1 MDGIRT
7 VAKGSLGKKGMALS
21 GYRPTPAD
29 PGPAIGYH
37 PPVHDEQALL
47 TRARALDQG
56 ALTHIHDQYYQA
68 VYRYLS
74 FRVADPQTAEDL
86 ASEVFT
92 RFLGA
97 LRDRGTPPNTI
108 RGWLF
113 GAAQNVLK
121 EHYRK
126 QRQMNW
132 TELDE
137 SLAGGQTTEQ
147 RVEDRARKAQLRA
160 ALAEL
165 TPEQQEVLALRFGFG
180 LPIKQVAETVNK
192 SEGSVKMLQVRAI
205 SALARR
211 LQGAGR

>member
-1 MDGIRT
+1 MT
-7 VAKGSLGKKGMALS
+7 TST
-21 GYRPTPAD
+21 GYPT
-29 PGPAIGYH
+29 AIKANEILIEYH
-37 PPVHDEQALL
+37 RPVHDEQTLL
-47 TRARALDQG
+47 MQARALDQE
-56 ALTHIHDQYYQA
+56 ALGHIHDLYYQP

-137 SLAGGQTTEQ
+137 SIAGNERTPEQ
-147 RVEDRARKAQLRA
+147 RLDDRLSKEELRA

-180 LPIKQVAETVNK
+180 LPIRDVAETVNK

-205 SALARR
+205 GALTRR
-211 LQGAGR
+211 LQGVGR

>member
-1 MDGIRT
+1 MNIST
-7 VAKGSLGKKGMALS
+7 
-21 GYRPTPAD
+21 GYPTATK
-29 PGPAIGYH
+29 AHEILIEYH
-37 PPVHDEQALL
+37 RPVHDEQTLL
-47 TRARALDQG
+47 MRARALDQE
-56 ALTHIHDQYYQA
+56 ALGHIHDLYYQA

-74 FRVADPQTAEDL
+74 YRVADPQTAEDL

-121 EHYRK
+121 EHYRQ

-137 SLAGGQTTEQ
+137 SIAGNERTPEQ
-147 RVEDRARKAQLRA
+147 RLDERLSKEQLRA

-180 LPIKQVAETVNK
+180 LPIKDVAETVNK

-205 SALARR
+205 GALTRR
-211 LQGAGR
+211 LQGVGR

>member
-1 MDGIRT
+1 MNT
-7 VAKGSLGKKGMALS
+7 ST
-21 GYRPTPAD
+21 GYPTATK
-29 PGPAIGYH
+29 AHEILIEYH
-37 PPVHDEQALL
+37 RPVHDEQTLL
-47 TRARALDQG
+47 MRARALDQE
-56 ALTHIHDQYYQA
+56 ALGHIHDLYYQA

-74 FRVADPQTAEDL
+74 YRVADPQTAEDL

-121 EHYRK
+121 EHYRQ

-137 SLAGGQTTEQ
+137 SIAGNE
-147 RVEDRARKAQLRA
+147 R
-160 ALAEL
+160 

-180 LPIKQVAETVNK
+180 LPIKDVAETVNK

-205 SALARR
+205 GALTRR
-211 LQGAGR
+211 LQGVGR